1 MSTKKIEIEISNK
14 EKWLNKFQ
22 QKVQPYIPNEDYIHG
37 EYLQQYAQKKDS
49 SIEILKGKYDQEEDT
64 IILVS
69 IYSKTSFFNTGMIY
83 HGKFT
88 QRENAI
94 YLEGEATPIYP
105 DYIKEV
111 IKSPVLIMLL
121 GSVIYGILFNKEFFY
136 GAVAILIFF
145 LIFLKIDKKITI
157 KESEKHLIDSL
168 KNMNNLK
175 ITAYTLS

>member
-1 MSTKKIEIEISNK
+1 MQENSVKIDAIKIEDKK
-14 EKWLNKFQ
+14 EWLNKFQ
-22 QKVQPYIPNEDYIHG
+22 QKVQPYIPNEDYIHA
-37 EYLQQYAQKKDS
+37 EYLQQYAKKKDS
-49 SIEILKGKYDQEEDT
+49 SIEILKGKYDQEDDS

-94 YLEGEATPIYP
+94 YLEGKATLIYP

-111 IKSPVLIMLL
+111 IKSPVPIILL
-121 GSVIYGILFNKEFFY
+121 AAVIYGILLDKEFLY

-145 LIFLKIDKKITI
+145 LIFVEVDKKITI
-157 KESEKHLIDSL
+157 KDSEKRLIKTF
-168 KNMNNLK
+168 KNIDL
-175 ITAYTLS
+175 

>member
-1 MSTKKIEIEISNK
+1 MSTRKIEIKIMNK
-14 EKWLNKFQ
+14 KEWLNKFQ
-22 QKVQPYIPNEDYIHG
+22 QKVQPYIPNEDYIHA
-37 EYLQQYAQKKDS
+37 EYLQQYAKKKDS
-49 SIEILKGKYDQEEDT
+49 SIEILKGKYDQEDDS

-111 IKSPVLIMLL
+111 IKSPVPIILL
-121 GSVIYGILFNKEFFY
+121 AAVIYGILLDKEFFY
-136 GAVAILIFF
+136 GAVGILIFF
-145 LIFLKIDKKITI
+145 LIFLKIDKKTTI

-168 KNMNNLK
+168 KSMDL
-175 ITAYTLS
+175 